1 MYFDLAVQ
9 LMVKHLKKCSRCKI
23 VLWRES
29 RTADVLTRNHDFS
42 SGNLRT
48 TFEEIKFRIFLE
60 YLFQPWPEFQ
70 TSLSSR
76 GGMSEIKDI
85 LTNFTRID
93 RVRFH
98 IWGRTFNK
106 IK

>member
-1 MYFDLAVQ
+1 M
-9 LMVKHLKKCSRCKI
+9 
-23 VLWRES
+23 
-29 RTADVLTRNHDFS
+29 DVLTRNHDFS

-60 YLFQPWPEFQ
+60 YLFQPF
-70 TSLSSR
+70 LSSR

-85 LTNFTRID
+85 LTSFTRID

>member
-9 LMVKHLKKCSRCKI
+9 LMVKHLKKCSRCEI
-23 VLWRES
+23 VLWMES
-29 RTADVLTRNHDFS
+29 CTADVLTRNHS

-48 TFEEIKFRIFLE
+48 TFEEIKFRIFSNTYFNHSLH
-60 YLFQPWPEFQ
+60 EFQ
-70 TSLSSR
+70 TSPSSR

-85 LTNFTRID
+85 LTSFTLID
-93 RVRFH
+93 RA
-98 IWGRTFNK
+98 FNK